1 MGVIAGRFGHDYP
14 FARPGGSRVIVART
28 AEQPELRAVGAT
40 ATIREVSASVS
51 EDEFLNQLEIAIDA
65 PAAAALQ
72 PLDDLTPL
80 AWEVR

>member
-1 MGVIAGRFGHDYP
+1 LSVSATR
-14 FARPGGSRVIVART
+14 FARRYL
-28 AEQPELRAVGAT
+28 PEL
-40 ATIREVSASVS
+40 IL
-51 EDEFLNQLEIAIDA
+51 DQLETAIDA